1 MKKTIPN
8 DSATVVR
15 IPYQLKKL
23 IAHYAKSDNI
33 KPSKFIRE
41 TIWTEIKRLE
51 QLKDENIENTVLK

>member
-41 TIWTEIKRLE
+41 TI
-51 QLKDENIENTVLK
+51 